1 MGSAKRVAPKLGKPA
16 SKPTRRP
23 QLDKMGPGE
32 NFMPSGKFYNGV
44 ALDISPSGADS
55 RNASYA
61 YNRNPA
67 NKMKKV
73 AAINKATKYGAK
85 RKGGK

>member
-1 MGSAKRVAPKLGKPA
+1 MVAPKKTPA
-16 SKPTRRP
+16 GGVKRSTPRP
-23 QLDKMGPGE
+23 QLDKMSPTGYTK
-32 NFMPSGKFYNGV
+32 SGKSFNGV
-44 ALDISPSGADS
+44 ALSISGATADR

-67 NKMKKV
+67 NKMKQV
-73 AAINKATKYGAK
+73 VAINKATKKGAK